1 MITVFWVE
9 LQSDHTKHTKI
20 KTQFLFNTMMLKL
33 MIRDFGNL
41 ARFLKLRCSLTL
53 LFMTKPFEESR
64 HFTFLSAY
72 FNKQRGNI

>member
-41 ARFLKLRCSLTL
+41 ARFL
-53 LFMTKPFEESR
+53 EV
-64 HFTFLSAY
+64 
-72 FNKQRGNI
+72 